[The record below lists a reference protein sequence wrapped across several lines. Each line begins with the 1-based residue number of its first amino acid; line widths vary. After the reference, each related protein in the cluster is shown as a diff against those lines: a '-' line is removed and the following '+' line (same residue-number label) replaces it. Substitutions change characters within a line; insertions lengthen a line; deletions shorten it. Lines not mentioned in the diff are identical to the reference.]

1 MPAALHSMALDLTP
15 DLAGLTATL
24 VYLVVLGFVF
34 VESGLL
40 IGFLLPGDSL
50 LFAAGLVSATDGSGV
65 SLTVLV
71 VGVLVAAVAGDSVGY
86 AIGARLGRPWLERR
100 TSRGRLDA
108 RHLRRAEAFYERFG
122 WFAVVAARWIPWV
135 RTFTPILAGAA
146 RMPYRRFLPANVVGA
161 VVWGAGLLVLGH
173 LAATEPTLR
182 HTSYAVAGA
191 FIALSLTIAVVG
203 AVRRRR

>member
-1 MPAALHSMALDLTP
+1 VRSGLDLTP

-24 VYLVVLGFVF
+24 VYVVVFGFVF

-50 LFAAGLVSATDGSGV
+50 LFAAGLVSAAEGSGV

-71 VGVLVAAVAGDSVGY
+71 IGVLVAAVAGDSVGY
-86 AIGARLGRPWLERR
+86 AFGARLGRPWLERR
-100 TSRGRLDA
+100 AAGGRLDA
-108 RHLRRAEAFYERFG
+108 RHLHRAEAFYERFG

-135 RTFTPILAGAA
+135 RTFVPILAGAA
-146 RMPYRRFLPANVVGA
+146 RMPYRRFLPANIVGA
-161 VVWGAGLLVLGH
+161 VVWGAGLLVIGH

-182 HTSYAVAGA
+182 HTSYVVAGA
-191 FIALSLTIAVVG
+191 FVATSLVLAVIGV
-203 AVRRRR
+203 VRRRR

>member
-1 MPAALHSMALDLTP
+1 MPAAIDLTP
-15 DLAGLTATL
+15 DLGGLTATL
-24 VYLVVLGFVF
+24 VYVVVFGFVF

-50 LFAAGLVSATDGSGV
+50 LFAAGLVSAADGSGV

-71 VGVLVAAVAGDSVGY
+71 IGVLVAAVAGDSVGY
-86 AIGARLGRPWLERR
+86 AFGARLGRPWLERR
-100 TSRGRLDA
+100 AAGGRLDA

-135 RTFTPILAGAA
+135 RTFIPILAGAA
-146 RMPYRRFLPANVVGA
+146 RMPYRRFLPANIVGA
-161 VVWGAGLLVLGH
+161 VIWGAGLLVIGH

-182 HTSYAVAGA
+182 HTSYVVAGA
-191 FIALSLTIAVVG
+191 FVATSLVLAVIGV
-203 AVRRRR
+203 VRRRR

>member
-1 MPAALHSMALDLTP
+1 MPAAIDLTP

-24 VYLVVLGFVF
+24 VYLVVFGFVF

-50 LFAAGLVSATDGSGV
+50 LFAAGLVSAAEGSGV

-71 VGVLVAAVAGDSVGY
+71 IGVLVAAVAGDSVGY
-86 AIGARLGRPWLERR
+86 AFGARLGRPWLERR
-100 TSRGRLDA
+100 AAGGRLDA

-135 RTFTPILAGAA
+135 RTFVPILAGAA
-146 RMPYRRFLPANVVGA
+146 RMPYRRFLPANIVGA
-161 VVWGAGLLVLGH
+161 VIWGVGLLVIGH

-182 HTSYAVAGA
+182 HTSYVVAGA
-191 FIALSLTIAVVG
+191 FVATSLVLAVIG
-203 AVRRRR
+203 MAQRRR

>member
-1 MPAALHSMALDLTP
+1 MPAAIDLTP
-15 DLAGLTATL
+15 DLGGLTATL
-24 VYLVVLGFVF
+24 VYLVVFGFVF

-50 LFAAGLVSATDGSGV
+50 LFAAGLVSAAEGSGV

-71 VGVLVAAVAGDSVGY
+71 IGVLVAAVAGDSVGY
-86 AIGARLGRPWLERR
+86 AFGARLGRPWLERR
-100 TSRGRLDA
+100 AAGGRLDA

-135 RTFTPILAGAA
+135 RTFVPILAGAA
-146 RMPYRRFLPANVVGA
+146 RMPYRRFLPANIVGA
-161 VVWGAGLLVLGH
+161 VIWGAGLLVIGH

-182 HTSYAVAGA
+182 HTSYVVAGA
-191 FIALSLTIAVVG
+191 FVATSLVLAVIG
-203 AVRRRR
+203 MARRRR

>member
-1 MPAALHSMALDLTP
+1 VRSGLDLTP

-24 VYLVVLGFVF
+24 VYLVVFGFVF

-50 LFAAGLVSATDGSGV
+50 LFAAGLVSVSAGSGV

-86 AIGARLGRPWLERR
+86 AFGARLGRPWLERR
-100 TSRGRLDA
+100 AAGGRLDA

-135 RTFTPILAGAA
+135 RTFTPVLAGAA
-146 RMPYRRFLPANVVGA
+146 RMPYRRFLPANVAGA
-161 VVWGAGLLVLGH
+161 VIWGPGLLVIGH

-182 HTSYAVAGA
+182 HTSYVVAGTFVA
-191 FIALSLTIAVVG
+191 TSLVLAVIGV
-203 AVRRRR
+203 ARRRR

>member
-1 MPAALHSMALDLTP
+1 MPAAIDLTP
-15 DLAGLTATL
+15 DLAGLTAAL
-24 VYLVVLGFVF
+24 VYLVVFGFVF

-65 SLTVLV
+65 SLTVLII
-71 VGVLVAAVAGDSVGY
+71 GVLVAAVAGDSVGY
-86 AIGARLGRPWLERR
+86 AFGARLGRPWLERR
-100 TSRGRLDA
+100 AAGGRLDA

-135 RTFTPILAGAA
+135 RTFVPILAGAA
-146 RMPYRRFLPANVVGA
+146 RMPYRRFLPANILGA
-161 VVWGAGLLVLGH
+161 VIWGIGLLVIGH

-182 HTSYAVAGA
+182 HTSYVVAGA
-191 FIALSLTIAVVG
+191 FVATSLVLAVIG
-203 AVRRRR
+203 LTRRRG

>member
-1 MPAALHSMALDLTP
+1 MRAGLDLTP

-24 VYLVVLGFVF
+24 VYLVVFGFVF

-50 LFAAGLVSATDGSGV
+50 LFAAGLVSATEGSGV
-65 SLTVLV
+65 SLTALI

-86 AIGARLGRPWLERR
+86 AFGARLGRPWLERR
-100 TSRGRLDA
+100 AAGGRLDA
-108 RHLRRAEAFYERFG
+108 GHLRRAETFYQRFG

-135 RTFTPILAGAA
+135 RTFTPVLAGAA
-146 RMPYRRFLPANVVGA
+146 RMPYRRFLPANIAGA
-161 VVWGAGLLVLGH
+161 VIWGPGLLVIGH

-182 HTSYAVAGA
+182 HTSYVVAGA
-191 FIALSLTIAVVG
+191 FVATSLILAVIGVL
-203 AVRRRR
+203 RRRG

>member
-1 MPAALHSMALDLTP
+1 MPAAIDLTP
-15 DLAGLTATL
+15 DLAGLTAAL
-24 VYLVVLGFVF
+24 VYLVVFGFVF

-65 SLTVLV
+65 SLTVLII
-71 VGVLVAAVAGDSVGY
+71 GVLVAAVAGDSVGY
-86 AIGARLGRPWLERR
+86 AFGARLGRPWLERR
-100 TSRGRLDA
+100 AAGGRLDA

-135 RTFTPILAGAA
+135 RTFVPILAGAA
-146 RMPYRRFLPANVVGA
+146 RMPYRRFLPANILGA
-161 VVWGAGLLVLGH
+161 VIWGIGLLVIGH

-182 HTSYAVAGA
+182 HTSYVVAGA
-191 FIALSLTIAVVG
+191 FVATSLVLAVIGVT
-203 AVRRRR
+203 RRRG

>member
-1 MPAALHSMALDLTP
+1 MPAAIDFTP

-24 VYLVVLGFVF
+24 VYLVVFGFVF

-50 LFAAGLVSATDGSGV
+50 LFAAGLVSAAEGSGV

-71 VGVLVAAVAGDSVGY
+71 IGVLVAAVAGDSVGY
-86 AIGARLGRPWLERR
+86 AFGARLGRPWLERR
-100 TSRGRLDA
+100 AAGGRLDA

-135 RTFTPILAGAA
+135 RTFVPILAGAA
-146 RMPYRRFLPANVVGA
+146 RMPYRRFLPANIIGA
-161 VVWGAGLLVLGH
+161 VIWGAGLLVIGH

-182 HTSYAVAGA
+182 HTSYVVAGA
-191 FIALSLTIAVVG
+191 FVATSLALAVIGV
-203 AVRRRR
+203 VRRRR

>member
-1 MPAALHSMALDLTP
+1 MPAAIDLTP
-15 DLAGLTATL
+15 DLGGLTATL
-24 VYLVVLGFVF
+24 VYVVVFGFVF

-71 VGVLVAAVAGDSVGY
+71 IGVLVAAVAGDSVGY
-86 AIGARLGRPWLERR
+86 AFGARLGRPWLERR
-100 TSRGRLDA
+100 AAGGRLDA

-135 RTFTPILAGAA
+135 RTFVPILAGAA
-146 RMPYRRFLPANVVGA
+146 RMPYRRFLPANIVGA
-161 VVWGAGLLVLGH
+161 VIWGAGLLVIGH

-182 HTSYAVAGA
+182 HTSYVVAGA
-191 FIALSLTIAVVG
+191 FVAMSLVLAVTGV
-203 AVRRRR
+203 VRQRR

>member
-1 MPAALHSMALDLTP
+1 VPSALDLTP

-24 VYLVVLGFVF
+24 VYVVVFGFVF

-50 LFAAGLVSATDGSGV
+50 LFAAGLVAATEGSGV
-65 SLTVLV
+65 SLTVLI
-71 VGVLVAAVAGDSVGY
+71 VGVLIAAVAGDSVGY
-86 AIGARLGRPWLERR
+86 AFGARLGRPWLQRR
-100 TSRGRLDA
+100 VAGGRLDG

-146 RMPYRRFLPANVVGA
+146 RMPYRRFLPANVAGA
-161 VVWGAGLLVLGH
+161 VIWGPGLLVLGH
-173 LAATEPTLR
+173 LAATDPTVR
-182 HTSYAVAGA
+182 RTSYVVAGSFVA
-191 FIALSLTIAVVG
+191 ASLVIAVVSV
-203 AVRRRR
+203 VRQRR

>member
-1 MPAALHSMALDLTP
+1 MPAAIDLTP

-24 VYLVVLGFVF
+24 VYLIVFGFVF

-50 LFAAGLVSATDGSGV
+50 LFAAGLVSAAEGSGV

-71 VGVLVAAVAGDSVGY
+71 IGVLVAAVAGDSVGY
-86 AIGARLGRPWLERR
+86 AFGARLGRPWLERR
-100 TSRGRLDA
+100 AAGGRLDA

-135 RTFTPILAGAA
+135 RTFVPILAGAA
-146 RMPYRRFLPANVVGA
+146 RMPYRRFLPANIVGA
-161 VVWGAGLLVLGH
+161 VIWGVGLLVIGH

-182 HTSYAVAGA
+182 HTSYVVAGA
-191 FIALSLTIAVVG
+191 FVATSLVLAVIG
-203 AVRRRR
+203 MARRRR

>member
-1 MPAALHSMALDLTP
+1 MPSALDLTP

-24 VYLVVLGFVF
+24 VYVVVFGFVF

-50 LFAAGLVSATDGSGV
+50 LFAAGLVAATEGSGV
-65 SLTVLV
+65 SLTVLI
-71 VGVLVAAVAGDSVGY
+71 VGVLIAAVAGDSVGY
-86 AIGARLGRPWLERR
+86 AFGARLGRPWLQRR
-100 TSRGRLDA
+100 VAGGRLDG

-146 RMPYRRFLPANVVGA
+146 RMPYRRFLPANVAGA
-161 VVWGAGLLVLGH
+161 VIWGPGLLVLGH
-173 LAATEPTLR
+173 LAATDPTLR
-182 HTSYAVAGA
+182 RTSYVVAGSFVA
-191 FIALSLTIAVVG
+191 VSLVIAVVSV
-203 AVRRRR
+203 VRRRR

>member
-1 MPAALHSMALDLTP
+1 MRSALDLTP

-24 VYLVVLGFVF
+24 VYLVVFGFVF

-71 VGVLVAAVAGDSVGY
+71 IGVLVAAVAGDSVGY
-86 AIGARLGRPWLERR
+86 GIGARLGRPWLERR
-100 TSRGRLDA
+100 AARGRLDA

-146 RMPYRRFLPANVVGA
+146 RMPYRRFLPANVAGA
-161 VVWGAGLLVLGH
+161 VAWGAGLLVLGH
-173 LAATEPTLR
+173 VAATQPTLR

-191 FIALSLTIAVVG
+191 FIGLSLTIAVVG
-203 AVRRRR
+203 VVRRRR

>member
-1 MPAALHSMALDLTP
+1 MPAAVDLTP

-24 VYLVVLGFVF
+24 VYLVVFGFVF

-50 LFAAGLVSATDGSGV
+50 LFATGLVSASDASGV

-71 VGVLVAAVAGDSVGY
+71 IGVLVAAVAGDSVGY
-86 AIGARLGRPWLERR
+86 AFGARLGRPWLERR
-100 TSRGRLDA
+100 AAGGRLDA

-135 RTFTPILAGAA
+135 RTFTPVLAGAA
-146 RMPYRRFLPANVVGA
+146 RMPYRRFLPANVAGA
-161 VVWGAGLLVLGH
+161 VIWGVGLLAIGH
-173 LAATEPTLR
+173 LAATDPTLR
-182 HTSYAVAGA
+182 HTSYVVAGA
-191 FIALSLTIAVVG
+191 FVATSLVLAVIGV
-203 AVRRRR
+203 ARRRR

>member
-1 MPAALHSMALDLTP
+1 MPAAIDLTP

-24 VYLVVLGFVF
+24 VYLIVFGFVF

-50 LFAAGLVSATDGSGV
+50 LFAAGLVSAAEGSGV

-71 VGVLVAAVAGDSVGY
+71 IGVLVAAVAGDSVGY
-86 AIGARLGRPWLERR
+86 AFGARLGRPWLERR
-100 TSRGRLDA
+100 AAGGRLDA

-135 RTFTPILAGAA
+135 RTFVPILAGAA
-146 RMPYRRFLPANVVGA
+146 RMPYRRFLPANIVGA
-161 VVWGAGLLVLGH
+161 VIWGAGLLVIGH

-182 HTSYAVAGA
+182 HTSYVVAGA
-191 FIALSLTIAVVG
+191 FVATSLVLAVIG
-203 AVRRRR
+203 MAQRRR

>member
-1 MPAALHSMALDLTP
+1 MPAAIDFSP

-24 VYLVVLGFVF
+24 VYLVVFGFVF

-50 LFAAGLVSATDGSGV
+50 LFAAGLVSATEGSGV
-65 SLTVLV
+65 SLTVLII
-71 VGVLVAAVAGDSVGY
+71 GVLVAAVAGDSVGY
-86 AIGARLGRPWLERR
+86 AFGARLGRPWLDRR
-100 TSRGRLDA
+100 AADGRLDA

-135 RTFTPILAGAA
+135 RTFTPVLAGAA

-161 VVWGAGLLVLGH
+161 VIWGAGLLVLGH
-173 LAATEPTLR
+173 AAAANPTLR
-182 HTSYAVAGA
+182 NTSYVVAGA
-191 FIALSLTIAVVG
+191 FVATSLVLAVIGV
-203 AVRRRR
+203 ARRRR